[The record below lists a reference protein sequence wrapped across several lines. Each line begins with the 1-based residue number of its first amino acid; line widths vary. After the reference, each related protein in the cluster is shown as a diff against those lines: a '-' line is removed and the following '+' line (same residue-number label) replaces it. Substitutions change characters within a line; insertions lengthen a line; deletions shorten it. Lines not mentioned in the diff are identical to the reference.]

1 MATKTGRI
9 RLSLEGIELA
19 LSRGGTPEARQEFLE
34 SLRERVSHFERQYR
48 LPSSMLREALRSN
61 KMPEN
66 LDVVKWN
73 HAYETLK
80 HLENGTEARLERTPK
95 LPRSRAA
102 SAP

>member
-1 MATKTGRI
+1 MAAKNGRI

-19 LSRGGTPEARQEFLE
+19 LSRGGTPEARQNYLA
-34 SLRERVSHFERQYR
+34 SLRGRVSHYERQYR
-48 LPSSMLREALRSN
+48 LPSSLLRDALRSN
-61 KMPEN
+61 KLAEN

-80 HLENGTEARLERTPK
+80 HLEDDSKARLERTPK

-102 SAP
+102 SAR